1 MENKLAVLI
10 GGIVISLMV
19 CYYLNRELSSA
30 RVRISDI
37 ERAVTMHHKAFE
49 DLNTPEEE
57 VQDTQEVAVEND
69 VKTE

>member
-10 GGIVISLMV
+10 GGIVISLMI

-30 RVRISDI
+30 RVRISDV

-49 DLNTPEEE
+49 ELNAPEEE
-57 VQDTQEVAVEND
+57 EEIQEVAVVNG

>member
-30 RVRISDI
+30 RVRISDV

-49 DLNTPEEE
+49 ELNAPEQEE
-57 VQDTQEVAVEND
+57 IAQEVAVEND